1 MDFLATSLWAILIS
15 TMRKVL
21 VLSSEKVA
29 TTCDNAK
36 SIGFIGYPLASSFVE
51 RKMKPAQK
59 VFVLSSEESIKKYGD
74 LLASSLKHILEFLI
88 TKLEEK

>member
-1 MDFLATSLWAILIS
+1 M

-36 SIGFIGYPLASSFVE
+36 SIGFIE
-51 RKMKPAQK
+51 RKNARPPGRGPTPP
-59 VFVLSSEESIKKYGD
+59 LD
-74 LLASSLKHILEFLI
+74 SSLKPILEFLT